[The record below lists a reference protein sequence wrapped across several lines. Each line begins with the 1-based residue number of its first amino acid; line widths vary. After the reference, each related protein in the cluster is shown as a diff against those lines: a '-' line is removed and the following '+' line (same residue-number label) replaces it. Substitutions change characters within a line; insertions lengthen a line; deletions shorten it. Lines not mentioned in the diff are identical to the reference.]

1 MASNK
6 IPEM

>member
-6 IPEM
+6 A

>member
-6 IPEM
+6 